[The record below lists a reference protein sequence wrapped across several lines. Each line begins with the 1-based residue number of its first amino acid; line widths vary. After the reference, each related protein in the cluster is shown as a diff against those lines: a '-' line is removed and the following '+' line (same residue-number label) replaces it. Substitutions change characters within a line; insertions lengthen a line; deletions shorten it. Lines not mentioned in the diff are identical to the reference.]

1 MTPPHVQ
8 ALIPSR
14 GARQSS
20 RGLDECGF
28 RRRFANDIGDAGRR
42 RGAFPPPWRSPSALV
57 RPPGESASP
66 SSRHH
71 ECDRRGTNRQ
81 SNTHNT
87 HCLEAREVRYP
98 WHPWCGRRVMVYEAL
113 SKQGR
118 RVFYC
123 GSEEG
128 PVVRHLEIPQWMFDP
143 KACCRMPLAG
153 APIVGCDA
161 LLDLK
166 ELLRSVPRQQRDIVL
181 RTPHHPLGGADAK
194 ITEPTEGHSA
204 RTVSGVAEGPTEA
217 RVASRDPREDDP
229 TAGASAARARY
240 QNSRLPSQKGGVG

>member
-1 MTPPHVQ
+1 MDADAVQ
-8 ALIPSR
+8 
-14 GARQSS
+14 
-20 RGLDECGF
+20 F
-28 RRRFANDIGDAGRR
+28 RRPFANNSDDAGRPRAALPR
-42 RGAFPPPWRSPSALV
+42 RWRYRSAFV
-57 RPPGESASP
+57 RPHGQSASP
-66 SSRHH
+66 CSGHH
-71 ECDRRGTNRQ
+71 ECDLRGTSRQ

-98 WHPWCGRRVMVYEAL
+98 WHPWCGRRVVVYEAL

-128 PVVRHLEIPQWMFDP
+128 TVVRHLEIPQWMFDP
-143 KACCRMPLAG
+143 EACCRMLLACS
-153 APIVGCDA
+153 PIVGCDA

-181 RTPHHPLGGADAK
+181 RTQHHPLGGADAK

-204 RTVSGVAEGPTEA
+204 RTVSGVAEGPMEA
-217 RVASRDPREDDP
+217 RVASRDPREDNP
-229 TAGASAARARY
+229 TAGASAKRARY
-240 QNSRLPSQKGGVG
+240 QNSRLPSQK

>member
-1 MTPPHVQ
+1 
-8 ALIPSR
+8 LEGS
-14 GARQSS
+14 
-20 RGLDECGF
+20 F
-28 RRRFANDIGDAGRR
+28 RRRFATDSDDAGHRR
-42 RGAFPPPWRSPSALV
+42 AA
-57 RPPGESASP
+57 RPPIWPHRSASVP
-66 SSRHH
+66 EGARWAYLCSGRHEH
-71 ECDRRGTNRQ
+71 DPRGTNRQ
-81 SNTHNT
+81 SNTHNS

-98 WHPWCGRRVMVYEAL
+98 WHPWCGRRVVVYEAL

-143 KACCRMPLAG
+143 EACCRMPLAG

-181 RTPHHPLGGADAK
+181 RTQHHPLGGADAK
-194 ITEPTEGHSA
+194 ITEPTEGHPA
-204 RTVSGVAEGPTEA
+204 RTVSGVAEGPLEA
-217 RVASRDPREDDP
+217 RIASRDPREDDP
-229 TAGASAARARY
+229 TAGTSAKRARY